1 MTGPTRT
8 GAALLSAAAGFG
20 LGHALGLIGQ
30 PPQLWYQP
38 LTGAI
43 AFGWTPPDAG
53 PWMGLYGTIFNA
65 LVCSTLC
72 ALAVTSRGSPRRVGA
87 AVLAASAMTLVAL
100 LFAG

>member
-1 MTGPTRT
+1 MTGPTRM

-38 LTGAI
+38 LTGAL

-53 PWMGLYGTIFNA
+53 PWMGFYGTIANA
-65 LVCSTLC
+65 LVCAALC
-72 ALAVTSRGSPRRVGA
+72 AVVVPAGRSPRRVGVV
-87 AVLAASAMTLVAL
+87 VLAASAMTLLAL
-100 LFAG
+100 LVAG